1 MPRGRSAD
9 DSTTGTSSRRRRS
22 RSPLR
27 AVSKKSKSILGNITG
42 GTKKKKSAV
51 PELSFEEAAAK
62 ITAKTATAAP
72 AKAESA
78 PGDDETEYGVVLDK
92 GAKALPTPATPPR
105 KDAAPAK
112 AATPGSAKKSS
123 GAAAA
128 SGPALQVVLLLMD
141 PKTRRF
147 ELLQLE
153 FEAEKAVV
161 ADVLTQIS
169 LSATEQSLRTQ
180 KYTGVA
186 DRTGASKEKTV
197 VLSSFCSANDI
208 ILAIP
213 EGMTASECSKL
224 ARPILGDPKVNT
236 MLHPTGTNLSPVKEE
251 AKGGERSAE
260 KSSSGGVVATLVS
273 LFIPILI
280 AAIFYKLNEFVTSPL
295 RPGDVLYPGLFR
307 SKCGVLS
314 VLPESIT
321 NCEPAL
327 VKMGT
332 DGVLT
337 MYRGGEV
344 VWEMKGGVCKEDD
357 ETCVPGATLGEDG
370 KITIAGTRVK
380 HTGTKNELVNPWPFD
395 TEGASGDG
403 GWFF

>member
-51 PELSFEEAAAK
+51 PDLSFEEAAAK

-236 MLHPTGTNLSPVKEE
+236 MVSF
-251 AKGGERSAE
+251 GGCCVTVQAD
-260 KSSSGGVVATLVS
+260 LVICFALLRTTDIY
-273 LFIPILI
+273 LF
-280 AAIFYKLNEFVTSPL
+280 
-295 RPGDVLYPGLFR
+295 
-307 SKCGVLS
+307 
-314 VLPESIT
+314 SI
-321 NCEPAL
+321 
-327 VKMGT
+327 MG
-332 DGVLT
+332 
-337 MYRGGEV
+337 
-344 VWEMKGGVCKEDD
+344 
-357 ETCVPGATLGEDG
+357 
-370 KITIAGTRVK
+370 
-380 HTGTKNELVNPWPFD
+380 
-395 TEGASGDG
+395 
-403 GWFF
+403 

>member
-1 MPRGRSAD
+1 MPRGRSTD
-9 DSTTGTSSRRRRS
+9 DSTTGTASRRRRS

-42 GTKKKKSAV
+42 GTKKKKPAV
-51 PELSFEEAAAK
+51 PELSFEEAASK
-62 ITAKTATAAP
+62 ITAKTAAPAAAAAP

-78 PGDDETEYGVVLDK
+78 PADDETEYGVVLDK
-92 GAKALPTPATPPR
+92 GAKALPPPATPPR
-105 KDAAPAK
+105 KEAAPAK
-112 AATPGSAKKSS
+112 AATPGSAKKSD
-123 GAAAA
+123 GTA

-197 VLSSFCSANDI
+197 VLSSFCKANDI

-213 EGMTASECSKL
+213 EGMKASECSKL

-236 MLHPTGTNLSPVKEE
+236 M
-251 AKGGERSAE
+251 
-260 KSSSGGVVATLVS
+260 VS
-273 LFIPILI
+273 FGWCYCTCRFIYLLCVRPI
-280 AAIFYKLNEFVTSPL
+280 FSF
-295 RPGDVLYPGLFR
+295 
-307 SKCGVLS
+307 
-314 VLPESIT
+314 
-321 NCEPAL
+321 
-327 VKMGT
+327 MG
-332 DGVLT
+332 
-337 MYRGGEV
+337 
-344 VWEMKGGVCKEDD
+344 
-357 ETCVPGATLGEDG
+357 
-370 KITIAGTRVK
+370 
-380 HTGTKNELVNPWPFD
+380 
-395 TEGASGDG
+395 
-403 GWFF
+403 